1 MKRTD
6 RFHYHRGFLSGD
18 IPGIMEFAAAEDD
31 NDSKSIVE
39 CAAVL
44 LLTHEDS
51 GNEAVKVDH
60 EFFRRSLPEVS
71 AL

>member
-1 MKRTD
+1 
-6 RFHYHRGFLSGD
+6 LSGD

-31 NDSKSIVE
+31 DNSKSKVE
-39 CAAVL
+39 CGAVL
-44 LLTHEDS
+44 SLIHEDS